1 MIIRQVPLPTNK
13 YASKCPYS
21 MSPEFLVIHNTA
33 NDASA
38 ANEISYMQGASSV
51 SFHYAVDD
59 KEAIQGLPLDR
70 NGWHAGDGAN
80 GRGNRKGIGIEICY
94 SKSGGPRFDQA
105 EKNGALLAAKLL
117 HARGWDISRVK
128 KHQDFSGK
136 YCPHRT
142 LDMGW
147 QRFLNMVQAEL
158 NALNKPAPAP
168 TPAKITYAAIPKKS
182 IELIRNANLW
192 DFSFTDWTK
201 AKPVKT
207 YNSGEKIDN
216 IVAIATN
223 ALGAKYY
230 MTGYSYNNGNI
241 RATNGFNINDA
252 KDYVPPVTPPKPP
265 VEPPK
270 PEPEP
275 EPIPEPETPTE
286 PSTPDYDKENNTM
299 LKWLVELVKS
309 LLDWIKGVR

>member
-1 MIIRQVPLPTNK
+1 MIIRQVPLPTSK

-21 MSPEFLVIHNTA
+21 MTPEFLVIHNTA

-94 SKSGGPRFDQA
+94 SKSGGARFDQA

-117 HARGWDISRVK
+117 HARGWGLDKVK

-142 LDMGW
+142 LDRGW

-158 NALNKPAPAP
+158 NALNAPPFVWVKMDNPREMIAKCEAIIFDIPSLRVIGSIAMGAVTPFQEKTVFGGRTYLRSRWSVEHGKNNGVLIDDLDEKPV
-168 TPAKITYAAIPKKS
+168 
-182 IELIRNANLW
+182 
-192 DFSFTDWTK
+192 
-201 AKPVKT
+201 AKP
-207 YNSGEKIDN
+207 E
-216 IVAIATN
+216 
-223 ALGAKYY
+223 
-230 MTGYSYNNGNI
+230 
-241 RATNGFNINDA
+241 
-252 KDYVPPVTPPKPP
+252 PP
-265 VEPPK
+265 VEPEVPIEPELPEEPK

-275 EPIPEPETPTE
+275 VPEV
-286 PSTPDYDKENNTM
+286 PDYAKENNTM

-309 LLDWIKGVR
+309 LLDWIRGVR